1 MNMAADISLAAP
13 PPILGA
19 RPKLDLSAILPIFA
33 VTVLMCSSF
42 GVVFDLVLVV
52 VCRMLGA
59 PDGVTWAVGML
70 GAVIA
75 LGFSV
80 WFAYDVWRLERA
92 PVPYQAPQAVPPAG

>member
-1 MNMAADISLAAP
+1 MAADLSLAAP
-13 PPILGA
+13 PPHLGA
-19 RPKLDLSAILPIFA
+19 RPKFDSSAVLPIFA

-59 PDGVTWAVGML
+59 PEGVTLAAGIL

-75 LGFSV
+75 LGLSL
-80 WFAYDVWRLERA
+80 WFAYDVWRLERETA
-92 PVPYQAPQAVPPAG
+92 PYQG